1 MSAGVATAGP
11 AARHSKEALLRYVLR
26 LGDTSLIL
34 GQRLGEWVGHAPELE
49 EDLGL
54 ANLALDMIGQARL
67 LLSYAGEIEGR
78 GRDEDALAFLRDG
91 SEFLNLA
98 LAEQPNGDF
107 AQTIVR
113 QFLLDAW
120 QLEIYEELSASTDT
134 RLAAIAAKAL
144 KESRYHYRFSS
155 SWLIRLGDGTGES
168 QRRAQAAL
176 ESLWRFTDELC
187 SPDEVDEEMAAAGIA
202 PRLADVQP
210 RWSAHVEEV
219 LREATLRRPPSTR
232 YSWYG
237 KRGVHTEHLGHM
249 LTEMQHLQRA
259 YPGAQW

>member
-1 MSAGVATAGP
+1 MSAP
-11 AARHSKEALLRYVLR
+11 EKDALLRYVLR

-34 GQRLGEWVGHAPELE
+34 GQRLGEWVGRAPALE

-67 LLSYAGEIEGR
+67 LLSYAGELEGK
-78 GRDEDALAFLRDG
+78 GRDEDALAFLRDS
-91 SEFLNLA
+91 SEFLNLT

-107 AQTIVR
+107 AHTIVR

-120 QLEIYEELSASTDT
+120 QLEVYEALSASTDT

-155 SWLIRLGDGTGES
+155 GWLIRLGDGTDES

-176 ESLWRFTDELC
+176 ESLWRFTDELF
-187 SPDEVDEEMAAAGIA
+187 SPDEVDEQMARAGVA
-202 PRLADVQP
+202 PRLADLQP
-210 RWSAHVEEV
+210 RWSAHVDEV
-219 LREATLRRPPSTR
+219 LQEATLRRPASVRFP
-232 YSWYG
+232 WHG

-259 YPGAQW
+259 YPGAKW